1 MLTNFSNKF
10 RNLKFVFLKII
21 AMNLESRITEQMKE
35 AMKSKN
41 TIALEALRA
50 IKSELLLLKTAGGD
64 GSVSESQ
71 EIALLQK
78 LIKQRKEAA
87 EQFTANNRNE
97 LAEKEMAQAQVIQ
110 TFLPQQ
116 LSPEELER
124 KIREI
129 IAQTGAASRSE
140 ERRVGKE
147 CGGRVVPRAGI

>member
-1 MLTNFSNKF
+1 MS
-10 RNLKFVFLKII
+10 
-21 AMNLESRITEQMKE
+21 LETQITEQLKE

-71 EIALLQK
+71 EITLLQK

-97 LAEKEMAQAQVIQ
+97 LAEKELAQAEVIQ
-110 TFLPQQ
+110 SFLPKQ
-116 LSPEELER
+116 LSPEELES
-124 KIREI
+124 EI
-129 IAQTGAASRSE
+129 KAIIVQTGATSVKDMGKVMGVASSQLA
-140 ERRVGKE
+140 GKAE
-147 CGGRVVPRAGI
+147 GKAIADMVKKLLG